1 VNAPYELVDPRG
13 EVRRDEHVV
22 LASRLRLDPAAPP
35 RIGFLINEVSRQTG
49 PDFTAYSL
57 VLEQLLTERIGAITV
72 HRDAKPVLSR
82 PAERAMLERYRD
94 CRGVVSGLAK

>member
-1 VNAPYELVDPRG
+1 MSHPLVDPRG
-13 EVRRDEHVV
+13 EVAGNDDIR
-22 LASRLRLDPAAPP
+22 PAPRAGAIPTRP

-57 VLEQLLTERIGAITV
+57 VLEQLLVARIGPIDV

-82 PAERAMLERYRD
+82 PADRAMLERYRD

>member
-1 VNAPYELVDPRG
+1 MAFELVDPRG
-13 EVRRDEHVV
+13 REGTVAAT
-22 LASRLRLDPAAPP
+22 LAP
-35 RIGFLINEVSRQTG
+35 RPGSVPDRPKVGFLINEVSRQTG
-49 PDFTAYSL
+49 PDFTAYTL
-57 VLEQLLTERIGAITV
+57 VLEQLLREKYGEIEV

>member
-1 VNAPYELVDPRG
+1 MTYRLVDPRG
-13 EVRRDEHVV
+13 TVDTSTTTTLARRAGAVD
-22 LASRLRLDPAAPP
+22 ASMTV
-35 RIGFLINEVSRQTG
+35 GFLINEISRQTG

-57 VLEQLLTERIGAITV
+57 VFESLLRDRYGEFRV

-82 PAERAMLERYRD
+82 PAERAMLEGYRD

>member
-1 VNAPYELVDPRG
+1 MYELVDPRG
-13 EVRRDEHVV
+13 EVAQPAGVR
-22 LASRLRLDPAAPP
+22 LAPRPGALPDGP

-57 VLEQLLTERIGAITV
+57 VLEQLFRERLGPLDV

-82 PAERAMLERYRD
+82 PAERAMLEKYRD

>member
-1 VNAPYELVDPRG
+1 MTFELVDPRG
-13 EVRRDEHVV
+13 RTDAANATPLATRRGTEGEIKV
-22 LASRLRLDPAAPP
+22 
-35 RIGFLINEVSRQTG
+35 GFLINEVSRQTG

-57 VLEQLLTERIGAITV
+57 VLESLLRERFGALTV

-82 PAERAMLERYRD
+82 PADRAMLEAYRD

>member
-1 VNAPYELVDPRG
+1 VSGRFELVDPRG
-13 EVRRDEHVV
+13 DVRRDD
-22 LASRLRLDPAAPP
+22 SLRLATRRALGDGPP
-35 RIGFLINEVSRQTG
+35 RIGFLINEISRQTG

-57 VLEQLLTERIGAITV
+57 VLEQLLTERIGPIIV
-72 HRDAKPVLSR
+72 HREAKPVLSR